1 MVPLDVDGFV
11 DEGIVVLVGLKCLL
25 KWTLTCAVSQT
36 SGPVRCEI
44 APRLLEALSLLA
56 QERELRGL

>member
-1 MVPLDVDGFV
+1 MLWASKIERKKNASGQLVPLDVDGFV
-11 DEGIVVLVGLKCLL
+11 DEGIVVL
-25 KWTLTCAVSQT
+25 T

-44 APRLLEALSLLA
+44 APRLGNEALSLLA